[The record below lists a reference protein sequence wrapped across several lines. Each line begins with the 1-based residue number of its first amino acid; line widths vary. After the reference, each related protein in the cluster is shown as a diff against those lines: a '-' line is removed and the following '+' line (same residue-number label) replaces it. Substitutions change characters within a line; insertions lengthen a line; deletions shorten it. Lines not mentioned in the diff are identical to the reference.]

1 MLSRAFLF
9 FVMFCCIVAVRRG
22 RHGAPHKRQTQ
33 RRASQTNATHLQISG
48 LLADEELCTP
58 PLSLP
63 STQAN
68 ASIQAGIGLVWPSS
82 PPSASPSA
90 SPPNTQAAAGSN
102 EAQCQTE
109 VSGMLSWQLSV
120 LLAGRPLA
128 PNTLRRQC
136 NPVRY

>member
-9 FVMFCCIVAVRRG
+9 FVMFCCIVAVQRG
-22 RHGAPHKRQTQ
+22 RHGAPRERQTQ

-82 PPSASPSA
+82 PPSD
-90 SPPNTQAAAGSN
+90 TQAAAGSN

-120 LLAGRPLA
+120 LLAQEQEEGLSPPILFEDSA
-128 PNTLRRQC
+128 TQC
-136 NPVRY
+136 DIEAD